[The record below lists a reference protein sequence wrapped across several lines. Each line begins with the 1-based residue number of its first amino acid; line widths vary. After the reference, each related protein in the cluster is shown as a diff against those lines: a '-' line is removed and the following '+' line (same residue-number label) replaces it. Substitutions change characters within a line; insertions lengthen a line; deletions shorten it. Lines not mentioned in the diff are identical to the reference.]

1 MWELCVITDRKVAG
15 GLSHREVAER
25 ALRGGASILQL
36 RDKEASLR
44 ELLSEA
50 FALAQLCRQYGATFI
65 VNDRLDLALASGA
78 DGVHLGQDDLPA
90 QAARRLLPGKLLGV
104 STHSSEQALR
114 AEEDGADYIGVGPIF
129 PTATKETGYRPLGLE
144 GLRKIREAVKIPIL
158 AIGGIDFENAPLVIR
173 AGADGV
179 AVISAVVGAP
189 DIAQAAH
196 RLREIVRSAKKRC
209 SMVDGRGWKRWDS
222 P

>member
-1 MWELCVITDRKVAG
+1 MWELCVITDRKVSG
-15 GLSHREVAER
+15 GLSHPEIAEL
-25 ALRGGASILQL
+25 ALRGGASIIQL
-36 RDKEASLR
+36 RDKEASPR

-90 QAARRLLPGKLLGV
+90 KAARRLLQGKLLGI
-104 STHSSEQALR
+104 STHSLEQAVK

-144 GLRKIREAVKIPIL
+144 GLRRIREAVKVPIL
-158 AIGGIDFENAPLVIR
+158 AIGGISFENAPSVIA

-179 AVISAVVGAP
+179 AVISAVVGAQ

-209 SMVDGRGWKRWDS
+209 
-222 P
+222 